1 MYNQYEE
8 DEVRFKNE
16 YGKIKLA
23 EELTNGLLSYRV
35 RHDAET
41 RQRYE
46 TRSIGAVNVGAE
58 FDIAD
63 WAVDPQLSYSWAEE
77 DDSDNADTLLE
88 TMTKTTVHIFIGIIQ

>member
-1 MYNQYEE
+1 MKYVLKTNT
-8 DEVRFKNE
+8 VKS
-16 YGKIKLA
+16 KLA
-23 EELTNGLLSYRV
+23 EELTNGLLPYRV

-63 WAVDPQLSYSWAEE
+63 WAVDSQLSYSWAEE
-77 DDSDNADTLLE
+77 DDSDNADTFRNYDKDNGAYFYWDNPVNPYVVL
-88 TMTKTTVHIFIGIIQ
+88 